1 MQRLSFDDR
10 RLVRA
15 AQVGRVISAV
25 PYQSS
30 TQIAQLSTTL
40 EDVQTLE
47 LDTRDVIAEALAI
60 IDKNLGVLVQRE
72 LVSSSEMT
80 DLLLDVR
87 SLLAER
93 SSN

>member
-1 MQRLSFDDR
+1 M
-10 RLVRA
+10 VRT

-72 LVSSSEMT
+72 LVSSAEMT

>member
-1 MQRLSFDDR
+1 M
-10 RLVRA
+10 
-15 AQVGRVISAV
+15 
-25 PYQSS
+25 
-30 TQIAQLSTTL
+30 
-40 EDVQTLE
+40 QTLE

-72 LVSSSEMT
+72 LVSSAEMT